1 LSHTNWNVLP
11 PVGQTASVDD
21 VPPLIVQL
29 LHNRGI
35 SDPGDIEVFLSND
48 VSVDYDPFL
57 LPDMHQAVSRIYQAL
72 LSGEKIVI
80 YGDFDADGITATALL
95 VQGLTALGGDVI
107 PYIPSRSA
115 EGYGLRTSALEK
127 LRQEGAGLVVTVDN
141 GITAFEE
148 VKKAHKL
155 GMDVVVTDHHEPLNA
170 LPSTGAVVDPKRSD
184 SKYPQR
190 DIAGVGVAYKLLQA
204 LVTDKSREDI
214 VKRSLDLVAMGTVTD
229 MVPLVKENRYWVKC
243 GLEILN
249 KTDRPGLQEL
259 MRCARLQPGNIDSQ
273 SISWVIG
280 PRLNA
285 AGRIDN
291 ATTSYQ
297 LLITEDR
304 KEATWLADE
313 LERKNAERLKQTGEL
328 FEKVNEKVIATGTE
342 KSLLMAGD
350 SDFLSGIM
358 GLVAGR
364 IADRYYRPVIL
375 FRIGKETCRGSGRS
389 IREFN
394 LIEALEECE
403 DLLTHFGGHTMAA
416 GFSVPSRNLMEFQ
429 NRIADFAKGKLDGLD
444 LKPHIDIDAEVP
456 LSIFSGNTFE
466 TILRMEPFGV
476 GNPLPTFLS
485 RRARVIERRMIGNNG
500 DHLMLKLAQ
509 NGITW
514 DAVGFGLGGYFEEI
528 TPYLDIVYN
537 LQQDTWNGT
546 ERLRLSLLDFA
557 PSR

>member
-11 PVGQTASVDD
+11 PVEQTASIAD

-35 SDPGDIEVFLSND
+35 SSPEDIELFLSND
-48 VSVDYDPFL
+48 ASTEFDPFL
-57 LPDMHQAVSRIYQAL
+57 LPDIHQAVRRIYQAL
-72 LSGEKIVI
+72 FSGEKIVI

-107 PYIPSRSA
+107 PYIPSRSS
-115 EGYGLRTSALEK
+115 EGYGLRASALEK
-127 LRQEGAGLVVTVDN
+127 LHQEGVGLVVTVDN

-148 VKKAHKL
+148 VKRASKL
-155 GMDVVVTDHHEPLNA
+155 GMDVVITDHHEPLGS
-170 LPSTGAVVDPKRSD
+170 LPSACAVVDPKRSD

-190 DIAGVGVAYKLLQA
+190 DIAGVGVAFKLLQA

-214 VKRSLDLVAMGTVTD
+214 VKKSLDLVAMGTVTD

-243 GLEILN
+243 GLEIIN
-249 KTDRPGLQEL
+249 KTERPGLQEL
-259 MRCARLQPGNIDSQ
+259 LRSARLQQGNIDSQ

-304 KEATWLADE
+304 KEASWLAEE

-328 FEKVNEKVIATGTE
+328 FEKVNEKVAADGTE
-342 KSLLMAGD
+342 KPLLMAGD

-394 LIEALEECE
+394 LIEALEECQ

-416 GFSVPSRNLMEFQ
+416 GFSVPSRNLVEFQ
-429 NRIADFAKGKLDGLD
+429 NRIFNFARTKLDGLD

-456 LSIFSGNTFE
+456 LSILSGNTFE
-466 TILRMEPFGV
+466 TIQSMEPFGV

-514 DAVGFGLGGYFEEI
+514 DAVGFSLGSYFEEI
-528 TPYLDIVYN
+528 TPHLDIVYN
-537 LQQDTWNGT
+537 VQQDTWNGH